1 MRYLDIIKDG
11 RIYLLLIPALA
22 VLSTDVNL
30 LLSILF
36 ISSAALIIAVFVH
49 LIRRILIKDADMGD
63 AAKLAMTTP
72 TGSAIIHAGV
82 SVMLGLMFIGM
93 AIWLS
98 GGGHGG

>member
-22 VLSTDVNL
+22 VLSTDISL

-49 LIRRILIKDADMGD
+49 LIRRVLIKDADMVD

-72 TGSAIIHAGV
+72 VGSAIIHAGV

>member
-22 VLSTDVNL
+22 VLSTDLSL

-36 ISSAALIIAVFVH
+36 VSSAALIIAVFVH
-49 LIRRILIKDADMGD
+49 LIRKILIKDADMGD
-63 AAKLAMTTP
+63 AAELAMTEP
-72 TGSAIIHAGV
+72 LGSAIVHAGV